1 MASKSKSLPKHTV
14 LTPHVGRD
22 RVIQLVLVS
31 AVLAVIIGI
40 AVAQWNSRDPRAWMR
55 TVTLEDVDGEQRV
68 LAEWAGQPLLLNFWA
83 TWCPPCREEIPFLAA
98 AQDVYAKRGLQV
110 VGVAIDDAGPVRSF
124 GDEIGINYPSLLA
137 GDTGET
143 LMQEFGN
150 RGSLPFTVLID
161 RDGTVHSTK
170 LGPFTETELAFAL
183 DELIGPPER

>member
-1 MASKSKSLPKHTV
+1 VAAKSKPLPEHTV
-14 LTPHVGRD
+14 LTPNVGRN
-22 RVIQLVLVS
+22 RIIQLVLVS

-55 TVTLEDVDGEQRV
+55 SVTLEDVDGEPRV

-83 TWCPPCREEIPFLAA
+83 TWCPPCREEIPLLAA
-98 AQDVYAKRGLQV
+98 AQDVYAERGLQV

-124 GDEIGINYPSLLA
+124 ADEIGINYPSLLGGQS
-137 GDTGET
+137 GDA
-143 LMQEFGN
+143 LMQQFGN

-161 RDGTVHSTK
+161 RDGAVHATK

-183 DELIGPPER
+183 EELVAPVPQ